1 MGQTIA
7 PSKARKTKAATLLEA
22 QRALELHAAGV
33 EDVNICEELGIS
45 RATLY
50 RRISWARSI
59 VLDPLVEEYRANA
72 YLRIRESRRRV
83 YAKLE
88 ERKPIVNALTG
99 TLVYTRDGE
108 PVTEPVCGPAETAS
122 LVGQLAR
129 LEDLEAKL
137 RGGYA
142 PTQVNVQHTVRDAFA
157 TLMDELAA
165 NDPRPA
171 EPQETTA

>member
-1 MGQTIA
+1 MAQTIA
-7 PSKARKTKAATLLEA
+7 NRKARKTKAATLAEA
-22 QRALELHAAGV
+22 QRALELHVAGV
-33 EDVNICEELGIS
+33 EDLHICAELGIS

-50 RRISWARSI
+50 RRMQWARSI

-88 ERKPIVNALTG
+88 ERRPVVNALTG
-99 TLVYTRDGE
+99 NVVTDPRTGE
-108 PVTEPVCGPAETAS
+108 VLTEPVCGPSETAA

-142 PTQVNVQHTVRDAFA
+142 PTQVNVQHTVRDAFT
-157 TLMDELAA
+157 TLLDELAA
-165 NDPRPA
+165 NDPT
-171 EPQETTA
+171 PQEARP